1 MPNIGYECNP
11 TINGER
17 MKENGIFGRRTRL
30 YKYITSGLL
39 NEDVINELLPEGK
52 PHEYEKQ
59 LWDYKK
65 KLPSLP
71 EGYKPNRTTLSEYNF
86 KISEIIKDA
95 VSFYNSYGGYLLIG
109 VSDSPREIV
118 GFDSMFD
125 CDELNKRIKAET
137 GHDIDCHYKTHKIKQ
152 SEKEFN
158 IGLLFIPKR
167 KDGVTPAQFKKN
179 SPDNGNGKYAFRKED
194 IYFRDGSECKPAVN
208 ADDFSFLCAQGCRR
222 LSYSDS
228 DYECK
233 FLDNNLGAKDPG
245 FIQFVGREEYLTIL
259 WKWLFDKYMP
269 AKLLTGLGGV
279 GKTTLAREFVEEI
292 IRSAPVLYERVVW
305 LSAKE
310 QFYTAIQGEFKPT
323 TRVDFYDLNSLLIS
337 ILQEIGWPEDQ
348 IDHEWIREDL
358 LDKTIESLSEI
369 PILLIIDDID
379 SLDLSEQH
387 DVFQAIALIFGQTI
401 RGAKIPSKALM
412 TARLDLGAA
421 PGQFLTVKGLNHEEF
436 VKYIKM
442 TSKSIE
448 LEFKLGPNS
457 KLMKNFH
464 KVTDGSPTFASSI
477 LRLLSIGEKLKTVL
491 DEWQGSAGKEVR
503 DFAFKKELKNL
514 TDSQLR
520 TLYAGCILGE
530 TSLLELKKIT
540 ISNDTLLK
548 DDISE
553 LKQYHLVSLGGELP
567 AGGARLIVPN
577 SIRLMTN
584 LIKEKILDP
593 RRIEKECA
601 KIRAGTPKLEDE
613 VGMVVYRVIAL
624 WKSFEYDE
632 ALEVARWG
640 NKKIKKNA
648 DIKCLLGRA
657 YMNIDPPNAR
667 QADSMFRR
675 SFELDCNRAEL
686 FELWVNAK
694 LLLKDWVGIIDITKL
709 AKENIG
715 KDIYFH
721 IRVEAYGMAAE
732 AAQASS
738 NLSRASEYYFNGA
751 REIIQ
756 IENEISYSA
765 RKGELLDFKEKY
777 AHYYIKTID
786 QINDTSR
793 DYIETWLA
801 IWKLYKLNFISV
813 ELIEFGLDRLSMW
826 WNLSVLERK
835 RYSQKTKKLF
845 EIQIDRFSDIVDKLG
860 KKKLVYGDWY
870 IKGQEQ
876 LDKYKKMLEEYV
888 DNPSNNSSLK
898 R

>member
-1 MPNIGYECNP
+1 
-11 TINGER
+11 
-17 MKENGIFGRRTRL
+17 MKDNGIFGRRTRL
-30 YKYITSGLL
+30 FKYITSGLIS
-39 NEDVINELLPEGK
+39 EDVVTELLPEGK

-59 LWDYKK
+59 LWDYKE

-71 EGYKPNRTTLSEYNF
+71 EGYKPNRAILTEYNF
-86 KISEIIKDA
+86 QLSEIIKDA

-118 GFDSMFD
+118 GFNSNFD
-125 CDELNKRIKAET
+125 CDELNKRIKNET
-137 GHDIDCHYKTHKIKQ
+137 GHDIDCHYKTHRIKEN
-152 SEKEFN
+152 EKKFN
-158 IGLLFIPKR
+158 IGLLLIPKR
-167 KDGVTPAQFKKN
+167 DDKFPPAQFKKN
-179 SPDNGNGKYAFRKED
+179 SPENENGKRAYRKGD

-208 ADDFSFLCAQGCRR
+208 ADDFSFLCAHGCRR
-222 LSYSDS
+222 LSYSASGYD
-228 DYECK
+228 CK

-245 FIQFVGREEYLTIL
+245 FIQFVGREEYLTEL

-269 AKLLTGLGGV
+269 VKLLTGLGGV
-279 GKTTLAREFVEEI
+279 GKTTLAREFIEDI
-292 IRSAPVLYERVVW
+292 IRSAPVQYERVVW

-310 QFYTAIQGEFKPT
+310 QFYTAIKGEYKPT
-323 TRVDFYDLNSLLIS
+323 TRVDFYNLNSLLIS
-337 ILQEIGWPEDQ
+337 ILQEIGWPEDH
-348 IDHEWIREDL
+348 IDFEWVREEL
-358 LDKTIESLSEI
+358 LDKIIDSLSEI
-369 PILLIIDDID
+369 PILLIIDDVD

-387 DVFQAIALIFGQTI
+387 DVFQAITLIFGQTI
-401 RGAKIPSKALM
+401 RSAKIPSKALM

-421 PGQFLTVKGLNHEEF
+421 PGQFLTVKGLSHQEF
-436 VKYIKM
+436 VEYIKM

-448 LEFKLGPNS
+448 LEFKLDPNS

-477 LRLLSIGEKLKTVL
+477 LRLLSTGEKLKAVL
-491 DEWQGSAGKEVR
+491 DEWQGGAGKEVR

-540 ISNDTLLK
+540 ISNETLLK

-577 SIRLMTN
+577 SIRLMTD

-601 KIRAGTPKLEDE
+601 KIRAGTPKLEDK

-624 WKSFEYDE
+624 WKSLQYDE

-640 NKKIKKNA
+640 NKHIKKNA
-648 DIKCLLGRA
+648 DLKCLLGRA
-657 YMNIDPPNAR
+657 YMNIDPPNVR

-675 SFELDCNRAEL
+675 AFELNCKRAEL
-686 FELWVNAK
+686 FELWVNTK
-694 LLLKDWVGIIDITKL
+694 TLLKDWVGLIDVTKL

-715 KDIYFH
+715 KDLYFH

-732 AAQASS
+732 VAEAG
-738 NLSRASEYYFNGA
+738 NNFSRASEYYFYGA

-756 IENEISYSA
+756 IENKNSYPS
-765 RKGELLDFKEKY
+765 RKGDLIEFKEKY
-777 AHYYIKTID
+777 FHNYIRTID
-786 QINDTSR
+786 QVNDTPR

-801 IWKLYKLNFISV
+801 VWKLYKLNYISIKI
-813 ELIEFGLDRLSMW
+813 IEFGIDRLSMW
-826 WNLSVLERK
+826 WNLNVLEIKKYSPKAK
-835 RYSQKTKKLF
+835 RLF
-845 EIQIDRFSDIVDKLG
+845 EIQIERFSEIVDNLA
-860 KKKLVYGDWY
+860 KKKSLYGDWY

-888 DNPSNNSSLK
+888 DKP
-898 R
+898 